1 MPDLN
6 SPLSPFEKKGLDED
20 AFGDKGGLSALR
32 TFDAFRMHLCCSQ
45 LPVLMDHSQN

>member
-6 SPLSPFEKKGLDED
+6 SPLSPFEKVGLDED

-32 TFDAFRMHLCCSQ
+32 TFDAFRMYLSCSRI
-45 LPVLMDHSQN
+45 PVLMSYSEN